1 MSGAGARDLARLFKL
16 PISALSALSAATGYV
31 AWARG
36 VGWGLL
42 PMCAAVFLLAC
53 GASALNEA
61 QEHREDALMDRTK
74 ARPIPAG
81 RISPGGAWIAG
92 GLVGTIGL
100 ALLYWSGGRTAA
112 LLGAAAITW
121 YNGVYTPLKR
131 VTAFAVVPGAL
142 VGVAA
147 PAIGW
152 VAAHGSIKDG
162 RLLAL
167 CFFWLMWQVPHFSL
181 LVMKNGDEYE
191 RAGLPTLAKVFSPP
205 QLARASFVWI
215 AATAVSALLIP
226 VFGVS
231 QSPWVGIALAV
242 AGAVLCAYEW
252 RQLWRRAFAGAF
264 YAMSSYAVIV
274 VAVVIVDA
282 VW

>member
-1 MSGAGARDLARLFKL
+1 
-16 PISALSALSAATGYV
+16 
-31 AWARG
+31 
-36 VGWGLL
+36 
-42 PMCAAVFLLAC
+42 MCAAVLLLAC

-61 QEHREDALMDRTK
+61 QEHAEDALMDRTK
-74 ARPIPAG
+74 ARPIPVG
-81 RISPGGAWIAG
+81 KISPRGAWIAG
-92 GLVGTIGL
+92 GLVGMSGL
-100 ALLYWSGGRTAA
+100 TMLYWSAGAAAA

-131 VTAFAVVPGAL
+131 ATAFAVVPGAL
-142 VGVAA
+142 VGVAS

-152 VAAHGSIKDG
+152 VAAGGSIRDG

-181 LVMKNGDEYE
+181 LVLKNGDEYE
-191 RAGLPTLAKVFSPP
+191 RAGLPTLASVFSPA
-205 QLARASFVWI
+205 QLARVSFVWI

-231 QSPWVGIALAV
+231 ESPWVGIALAL
-242 AGAVLCAYEW
+242 AGAALCACEW
-252 RQLWRRAFAGAF
+252 RYLQRRAFAPAF
-264 YAMSSYAVIV
+264 YAMSSYAVV
-274 VAVVIVDA
+274 VVTVVIVDA

>member
-1 MSGAGARDLARLFKL
+1 MSTVAATDLARLFKL

-36 VGWGLL
+36 VRIGLV
-42 PMCAAVFLLAC
+42 PMCGAVLLLAC

-61 QEHREDALMDRTK
+61 QEHAEDALMDRTK
-74 ARPIPAG
+74 KRPIPAG
-81 RISPGGAWIAG
+81 KISPGAARVAG
-92 GLVGTIGL
+92 WLVGVSGL
-100 ALLYWSGGRTAA
+100 ALLYWSGGATAA
-112 LLGAAAITW
+112 LLGAAAVTW

-152 VAAHGSIKDG
+152 VAAGGSIKDG

-191 RAGLPTLAKVFSPP
+191 RAGFPTLAGIFSPA

-215 AATAVSALLIP
+215 AATAASALLIP

-231 QSPWVGIALAV
+231 ESPWVGIALAI
-242 AGAVLCAYEW
+242 AGATLCACEW
-252 RQLWRRAFAGAF
+252 RYLWRRAFARAF
-264 YAMSSYAVIV
+264 YAMSSYAVFV
-274 VAVVIVDA
+274 VAIVIADA